1 MLVPI
6 SLRIATPLALLSL
19 ASAAAVVEQARGLQV
34 LQEESYTNNATINN
48 NNNNTTHKPKGG
60 PQPASAACGDNL
72 VTCTSKALARADT
85 CSGLFEYLSNKQTT
99 PPPRDSVA
107 VCWVDPEAASPN
119 DGNNQ
124 CCTAWRQWNN
134 GIVLGYLLGAATK
147 TWNQCKTGNGLV
159 GGVTNEVNLNGI
171 CQSQCLGNTRECFLK
186 KKKGRITDDLVD
198 HPSCPRCSWAC
209 HVSYIM

>member
-34 LQEESYTNNATINN
+34 LQEESYTNNATIVWYSAA
-48 NNNNTTHKPKGG
+48 TTTSSDATTEQQQHQHHSQAERRA
-60 PQPASAACGDNL
+60 QPASAACGDNL

-171 CQSQCLGNTRECFLK
+171 CQSQCLGNTRECF
-186 KKKGRITDDLVD
+186 
-198 HPSCPRCSWAC
+198 
-209 HVSYIM
+209 